1 MLNQIMGIY
10 QSLEGIDE
18 QKNYILPT
26 ELYNEGWMLKLVL
39 KWFGNHRNIE
49 YKISMNQNSNW
60 FSEALLPS
68 KFLAM
73 SKGDKLAEGYTNAD
87 GIYGDFFIGDKGKG
101 DVALNH
107 DCKQFVVTEAKM
119 YSKYAPKV
127 SNVPGYNQ
135 AARNVACMCYLVS
148 RTNLTLE
155 DIGFYT
161 FLPMEQIENEK
172 TFEQYSDINHIKNTV
187 LNRVNLYKGREDYDD
202 KKTWY
207 ENDFLPFCD
216 HIKIKLISWEEIISI
231 ITIDDDIYGDKL
243 NEFYKLCRKY
253 NLYVKD
259 N

>member
-1 MLNQIMGIY
+1 MLNQIMEIY
-10 QSLEGIDE
+10 QSLEGTDD
-18 QKNYILPT
+18 QKNHILPT
-26 ELYNEGWMLKLVL
+26 ELYKEGWMLKLVL
-39 KWFGNHRNIE
+39 KWFSDHRNVE

-60 FSEALLPS
+60 FSEALLPT
-68 KFLAM
+68 KF
-73 SKGDKLAEGYTNAD
+73 SRINKGDKLAETSTHAD
-87 GIYGDFFIGDKGKG
+87 GIYGDFSIGDKGKG
-101 DVALNH
+101 DVVLIP

-119 YSKYAPKV
+119 YSKYAESVTHAPD
-127 SNVPGYNQ
+127 YNQ

-148 RTNLTLE
+148 RTNWTLE

-172 TFEQYSDINHIKNTV
+172 TFAQYSEINHIKNTV

-202 KKTWY
+202 KNAWY

-243 NEFYKLCRKY
+243 NEFYKLCKKY